1 VARAEFDPS
10 PFFELLIRH
19 DVDFVVIGG
28 IAAASL
34 GSARATIDIDI
45 AYAREGENLERLAQ
59 ALREAEA
66 TLRGA
71 PPDLPFLL
79 DAETLEAG
87 QNFTFTTRFGPLDIL
102 GDPAGAPPYRELRA
116 DATPVEI
123 RGFTVPIASVD
134 HLIAMKEAAG
144 RTHDKAVAQ
153 ELRTISDALRRPPPE

>member
-1 VARAEFDPS
+1 MARAEFDPS

-19 DVDFVVIGG
+19 EVDFVVIGG

-34 GSARATIDIDI
+34 GSARATFDIDI
-45 AYAREGENLERLAQ
+45 AYARDRENLVRLAQ

-79 DAETLEAG
+79 DAETLNAG

-116 DATPVEI
+116 QATQVEI
-123 RGFTVPIASVD
+123 RGFAVRIASVD

-153 ELRTISDALRRPPPE
+153 ELRTISDELRQSRGV